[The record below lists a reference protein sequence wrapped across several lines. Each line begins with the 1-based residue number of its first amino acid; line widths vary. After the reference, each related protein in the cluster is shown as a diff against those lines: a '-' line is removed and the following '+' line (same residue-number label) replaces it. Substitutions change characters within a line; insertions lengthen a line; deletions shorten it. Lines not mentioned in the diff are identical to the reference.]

1 MHPALLIL
9 LLSGYVLPKKIFLLN
24 TKQVRIR
31 FFSALLIVFLSF
43 GMNFAFA
50 ESGVPDPKPT
60 TCGKMPCAWFVGK
73 YLFFG
78 DVDDYSME
86 HSDKL
91 PKSSKFDNIHI
102 SAFVGGWVAYLAST
116 MNGTSVM
123 PYKAVITGADAKY
136 SQFPVAGVTFSLDRR
151 TVYFSKEFQ
160 SGGQFNIE
168 LISSGIVN
176 ISTYLEIS
184 DGTYSTSAIDV
195 GEIIVSPR
203 SDALAKKQLAQE
215 TLTLEIKKRIDHL
228 ARIRPELSAKLN
240 TTRASWL
247 QIKATDPEVT
257 FQASY
262 RLVETQVLAMEK
274 LPLIC
279 KKGGITKKV
288 YGQFQK
294 CPTGY
299 KIK

>member
-1 MHPALLIL
+1 
-9 LLSGYVLPKKIFLLN
+9 
-24 TKQVRIR
+24 
-31 FFSALLIVFLSF
+31 
-43 GMNFAFA
+43 MNFAFA

-60 TCGKMPCAWFVGK
+60 TCGKMSCAWFVGK

-91 PKSSKFDNIHI
+91 PKSSKFDNIHT
-102 SAFVGGWVAYLAST
+102 SAFVGGRVSYLAST
-116 MNGTSVM
+116 INESSVM

-195 GEIIVSPR
+195 GEILVSPR
-203 SDALAKKQLAQE
+203 SDAVAKKLLA
-215 TLTLEIKKRIDHL
+215 LEIKKRIDHL
-228 ARIRPELSAKLN
+228 ARIRPELSVNLN
-240 TTRASWL
+240 VTRANWL
-247 QIKATDPEVT
+247 QIKATDPEVA

-262 RLVETQVLAMEK
+262 RLVETQVLALEK

-279 KKGGITKKV
+279 KKGISVKKV
-288 YGQFQK
+288 YGPYQK
-294 CPTGY
+294 CPSGY
-299 KIK
+299 KRA